1 MTDSKDRHMRV
12 ALLDDFHVVQNVVN
26 IFIDGIDV
34 NSSSVAL
41 SVSHCETKRRD
52 QRYFPVDFILLNNSG
67 VAIRGRTLELGV
79 ICRSIDEEMLISGL
93 IAQVP

>member
-52 QRYFPVDFILLNNSG
+52 QRYFPVDFILLNNF
-67 VAIRGRTLELGV
+67 GRCNQRQNFGTRRDLLV
-79 ICRSIDEEMLISGL
+79 NR
-93 IAQVP
+93 